1 MSREV
6 LLQHLE
12 PLLQILSDL
21 DAGDPTFSA
30 EVLNQGSWV
39 ALELAAREALA
50 QGWLVTREAGPYVRF
65 GRLAKA
71 GPETRGF
78 SIDAVVMDGP
88 APGAHTHVNGE
99 FDLSIPLEGS
109 PRFDG
114 HAERWLVY
122 PPGSRHI
129 PTVAGGKMLILYFVP
144 GGALRF
150 DP

>member
-1 MSREV
+1 MPREA
-6 LLQHLE
+6 LLQSLE
-12 PLLQILSDL
+12 PLLQILGDL
-21 DAGDPTFSA
+21 NAGDPAFSA
-30 EVLNQGSWV
+30 DVLNQGSWA
-39 ALELAAREALA
+39 ALERAALEALEE
-50 QGWLVTREAGPYVRF
+50 GWLVTREAGPHVRF

-88 APGAHTHVNGE
+88 APGAHTHLSGE
-99 FDLSIPLEGS
+99 FDFCLPLEGT

-114 HAERWLVY
+114 HGERWVVY

-129 PTVAGGKMLILYFVP
+129 PTVAGGRMFILYFVP

-150 DP
+150 D